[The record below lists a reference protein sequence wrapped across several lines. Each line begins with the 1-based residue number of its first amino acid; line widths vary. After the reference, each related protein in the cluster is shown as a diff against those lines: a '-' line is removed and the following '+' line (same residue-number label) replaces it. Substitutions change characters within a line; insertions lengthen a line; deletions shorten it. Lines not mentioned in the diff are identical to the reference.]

1 MNHDIRVIHE
11 RNLGRDD
18 RVMSCWGKELRYPY
32 LDEDF
37 INWVISSVPPQ
48 FKFKYEIGMNKRGNE
63 KIIPTRKY
71 ILRQL
76 AEQLGMSWVSQE
88 LKRAIQFGAKS
99 AKLELGQSKAKGTD
113 SL

>member
-1 MNHDIRVIHE
+1 
-11 RNLGRDD
+11 
-18 RVMSCWGKELRYPY
+18 
-32 LDEDF
+32 
-37 INWVISSVPPQ
+37 
-48 FKFKYEIGMNKRGNE
+48 MNKRGNE